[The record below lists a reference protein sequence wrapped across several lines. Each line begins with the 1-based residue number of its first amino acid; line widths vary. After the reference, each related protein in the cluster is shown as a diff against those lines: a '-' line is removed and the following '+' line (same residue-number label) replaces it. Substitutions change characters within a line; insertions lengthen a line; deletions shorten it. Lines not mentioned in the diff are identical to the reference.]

1 MRLHAFVKAEN
12 MASKK
17 RSKPKPICVY
27 CGVNPAVTG
36 DHVVPKC
43 LFLRPLPQDVVVV
56 PACEA
61 CNRDKSKDDTYL
73 RDALVMD
80 YQGSESSIARTLF
93 DTKVKRSAKRN
104 SSDVVRA
111 AMTRARFIPHITPG
125 GLYLGQVPSF
135 ELDPSRMERIF
146 SYIVRGLYSKVVRAR
161 LPAECAITV
170 NRVSAKEADEIFHII
185 KGMDGNGLYR
195 IGQGVFECAFMYAT
209 EEPQISFWLLAFY
222 QRVFFI
228 VGTEPL
234 GGVVNIDSLVTQSRP
249 E

>member
-1 MRLHAFVKAEN
+1 

-17 RSKPKPICVY
+17 RSKPKPMCVY

-80 YQGSESSIARTLF
+80 YQGSESPIARRLF

-111 AMTRARFIPHITPG
+111 AMTRARFIPHISPG
-125 GLYLGQVPSF
+125 GLYLGEVPSF
-135 ELDPSRMERIF
+135 DLDPIRMERIF
-146 SYIVRGLYSKVVRAR
+146 SYIVRGLYFKVVRR
-161 LPAECAITV
+161 PLPVECTIRV
-170 NRVSAKEADEIFHII
+170 YRVSAKDAEEIFHVI
-185 KGMDGNGLYR
+185 KGMNGNGLYR

-209 EEPQISFWLLAFY
+209 EVPQISMWLLAFY
-222 QRVFFI
+222 QRVFF
-228 VGTEPL
+228 VVDTEPL
-234 GGVVNIDSLVTQSRP
+234 GGVGSIDSLVGQSHP

>member
-1 MRLHAFVKAEN
+1 

-17 RSKPKPICVY
+17 RSKPKPMCVY

-43 LFLRPLPQDVVVV
+43 LFLRPLPQDLVVV

-80 YQGSESSIARTLF
+80 YQGSESPIARTLF

-125 GLYLGQVPSF
+125 GLYLGEVPSF
-135 ELDPSRMERIF
+135 DLDPIRMERIF
-146 SYIVRGLYSKVVRAR
+146 CP
-161 LPAECAITV
+161 LPAECAI
-170 NRVSAKEADEIFHII
+170 RIYRISAKDAEEIFHVI
-185 KGMDGNGLYR
+185 KGMNGNGLYR

-209 EEPQISFWLLAFY
+209 EEPQISMWLLAFY
-222 QRVFFI
+222 QRVFF
-228 VGTEPL
+228 VVDTEPPR
-234 GGVVNIDSLVTQSRP
+234 GVVNMDSLVNESRP